1 MLCDGTN
8 SYCGRL
14 FHLSSY
20 IHSVDYEFSRFL
32 FLQIFRLY
40 HKNIYIYN
48 FFYLVVSTFINS
60 SGCVSGVMNSGSEC
74 EIRETSSNSS
84 QICYI
89 HLCANTFERG
99 MNPSPPPSYGL
110 NDKTFIWNLQKIVCT
125 IFICKKRIIL
135 TTQNMFQL

>member
-1 MLCDGTN
+1 MN
-8 SYCGRL
+8 SVGFYFFRSL
-14 FHLSSY
+14 DY
-20 IHSVDYEFSRFL
+20 IIR
-32 FLQIFRLY
+32 
-40 HKNIYIYN
+40 IYIYII
-48 FFYLVVSTFINS
+48 FLPSFVSTFINS